1 MRYSLILATIKNA
14 FWGAESDRNAKGYKI
29 MACEG
34 QLRGELFPGDLGSVA
49 AACTYRQASGSR
61 GRWCDHRGEAE
72 DSGSQA

>member
-34 QLRGELFPGDLGSVA
+34 QLRGELFPWRPGECGRCLHI
-49 AACTYRQASGSR
+49 QAGIR
-61 GRWCDHRGEAE
+61 KQG
-72 DSGSQA
+72 